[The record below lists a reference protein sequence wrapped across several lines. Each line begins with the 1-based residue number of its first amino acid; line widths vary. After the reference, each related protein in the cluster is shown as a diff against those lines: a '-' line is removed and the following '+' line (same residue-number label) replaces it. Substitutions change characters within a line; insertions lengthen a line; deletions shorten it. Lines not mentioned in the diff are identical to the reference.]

1 MKNFLENKANKLFI
15 FFIIITHLSIYIN
28 NTVFYLSLFLSIF
41 IFYKINFSLSNKKD
55 MLIRILPIHFY
66 IYKFIDSYFKKDLLL
81 WDNQYLFN
89 YFKCKTDTTPH
100 LTQLTEIVNR
110 CQKTLGFGPAAD
122 LISIKN
128 DPWISSII
136 IFSIICIF
144 IIYLL
149 ISIDEKHIFV
159 FVVFLL
165 SPGFRFL
172 LNSLNS
178 DIFILCFCLYLYGKH
193 KFSLKIVDLILISFL
208 TQLKIYPIGL
218 IAGYIVVK
226 FFTKNYKQAFLS
238 TLFFIPNVILLI
250 NHYIKTSNNYGS
262 FVDGVGGVPTVY
274 APISTFGLYA
284 DYKAYWDVQLTIFE
298 RGNIIFVSCFILLSV
313 FSVIAAL
320 KLKGKYFTFNLDNQD
335 YIKFITFLPMI
346 LLINL
351 YANFGYK
358 YPLNFLL
365 IFIILKYSNKNLS
378 FFILSSVLLIPMF
391 YLFNLDY
398 FSQKFLITSWFSVVW
413 LLSRYSFYMINFLY
427 SIIAVDFLKDKLN
440 LKISR

>member
-1 MKNFLENKANKLFI
+1 MKNFLENKSDKLFT
-15 FFIIITHLSIYIN
+15 FSIIVTHISIYIN
-28 NTVFYLSLFLSIF
+28 NTVFYFSLFLLIF
-41 IFYKINFSLSNKKD
+41 IFYKINFSISDKKN
-55 MLIRILPIHFY
+55 LFIRTLPIHFY

-149 ISIDEKHIFV
+149 IAIDEKHIFV

-193 KFSLKIVDLILISFL
+193 KFSLKILDLIIISFL

-218 IAGYIVVK
+218 IAGYIIVK

-250 NHYIKTSNNYGS
+250 NHYIKTSSYGS
-262 FVDGVGGVPTVY
+262 FVDEVGGVPTVY
-274 APISTFGLYA
+274 APVSTFGLYA

-298 RGNIIFVSCFILLSV
+298 RGNIIFISFFILLSV
-313 FSVIAAL
+313 VSVIATL

-335 YIKFITFLPMI
+335 YIKFMTFLPMI

-365 IFIILKYSNKNLS
+365 IFIILKYSSKNLS
-378 FFILSSVLLIPMF
+378 FIILSSVLLTPMF

-398 FSQKFLITSWFSVVW
+398 FSQKFFATSWFSVVW

-427 SIIAVDFLKDKLN
+427 LLIAIDFLKSKLKVN
-440 LKISR
+440 Y

>member
-1 MKNFLENKANKLFI
+1 MKLFLEKKTNLSYI
-15 FFIIITHLSIYIN
+15 LLLTITHASIYIN
-28 NTVFYLSLFLSIF
+28 NTFFYIFLFCSIF
-41 IFYKINFSLSNKKD
+41 FFYKFNFIFTNKKD
-55 MLIRILPIHFY
+55 WLIRLLPIHFY

-100 LTQLTEIVNR
+100 LTQLTEIVNY

-128 DPWISSII
+128 DPWISSLI
-136 IFSIICIF
+136 IFVIICIY

-149 ISIDEKHIFV
+149 ISVDKKDIFV
-159 FVVFLL
+159 LVVFLL

-178 DIFILCFCLYLYGKH
+178 DIFILCFCLYLYGKQ
-193 KFSLKIVDLILISFL
+193 KFSLNIVDLIVISFL

-218 IAGYIVVK
+218 IMGYIGVK
-226 FFTKNYKQAFLS
+226 FFTRNYRQAAMS
-238 TLFFIPNVILLI
+238 TLFFIPNLILLI
-250 NHYIKTSNNYGS
+250 NHYIKTRNYGS
-262 FVDGVGGVPTVY
+262 FVNEVGGVPTVY
-274 APISTFGLYA
+274 APISSFGLYA

-298 RGNIIFVSCFILLSV
+298 RGNIIFLSCFILLLVISV
-313 FSVIAAL
+313 VGTI
-320 KLKGKYFTFNLDNQD
+320 KLKEKYFIFNLDNED
-335 YIKFITFLPMI
+335 YIKFITFLPMV

-365 IFIILKYSNKNLS
+365 IFIILKYGNKNLS
-378 FFILSSVLLIPMF
+378 FFILSSLLVTPMF
-391 YLFNLDY
+391 YLLNLDY
-398 FSQKFLITSWFSVVW
+398 FSQKFFVTSWFSVVW

-427 SIIAVDFLKDKLN
+427 LIITMDFLKSKLKVN
-440 LKISR
+440 Y

>member
-1 MKNFLENKANKLFI
+1 MKLFLEKKTNLSYI
-15 FFIIITHLSIYIN
+15 LLLTITHASIYIN
-28 NTVFYLSLFLSIF
+28 NTFFYVILIFLIF
-41 IFYKINFSLSNKKD
+41 FFYKFNFVFTKKKGW
-55 MLIRILPIHFY
+55 LVRLLPIHFY

-128 DPWISSII
+128 DPWISSLI
-136 IFSIICIF
+136 IFVIICIY

-149 ISIDEKHIFV
+149 ISIDRKDIFV
-159 FVVFLL
+159 FVVLLL

-178 DIFILCFCLYLYGKH
+178 DIFILCFCLYLYRKQ
-193 KFSLKIVDLILISFL
+193 KFSLNIVDLIIISFL

-218 IAGYIVVK
+218 IIGYIVVK
-226 FFTKNYKQAFLS
+226 FFARNYKQAVLS
-238 TLFFIPNVILLI
+238 ALFFIPNVFSLI
-250 NHYIKTSNNYGS
+250 NHYIKIRNYGS
-262 FVDGVGGVPTVY
+262 FVDEVGGVPTVY

-298 RGNIIFVSCFILLSV
+298 RGNIIFVSCFIFLLV
-313 FSVIAAL
+313 ISVIATI
-320 KLKGKYFTFNLDNQD
+320 KLKDKYFTFNLDNED
-335 YIKFITFLPMI
+335 YTKFITFLPMI

-365 IFIILKYSNKNLS
+365 IFIILKYGNKNLS
-378 FFILSSVLLIPMF
+378 FFILSSVLVTPMF

-398 FSQKFLITSWFSVVW
+398 FSQKFFATSWFSVVW

-427 SIIAVDFLKDKLN
+427 LIIAIDFLKSKL
-440 LKISR
+440 KVSY